1 MSPKTLYDKI
11 WDAHLVHEAEDGSS
25 LLYIDRHLVH
35 EVTSPQAFEGLRLS
49 GRTVRAPDKTIAVPD
64 HNVPT
69 DTDRAKGIE
78 NEQSRIQLEA
88 LDRNAK
94 DFGVHYYPVSDVR
107 QGIVHIIGPEQG
119 WTLPGMTIVCG
130 DSHTATHGAFGAL
143 AHGIGTSEVEHVL
156 ATQTLIQSKSKNMK
170 VEITGTL
177 PPGVT
182 AKDITMAIIG
192 RTGTAGGTGYVIEYS
207 GSAIRE
213 LSMEGR
219 MTVCN
224 MAIEGGARAG
234 LIAPDQTTFDY
245 VKGRAHAPKGAQ
257 WDAAM
262 AWWKTL
268 YSDDDAHWDKVVTF
282 DASEI
287 APLVTWGTSPEDVLP
302 IDGEV
307 PSPDSFEGGKVSAAQ
322 RALEYMGLKPGT
334 RLQDI
339 EIDTVFIG
347 SCTNG
352 RIEDLREV
360 ARIMEGR
367 RVKDGIRAMIVPGSG
382 LVRAQAEEEG
392 IAAKL
397 QEAGFEW
404 RMAGCSMCL
413 GMNPD
418 QLAPGER
425 CASTSNRN
433 FEGRQGRGGRTH
445 LMSPA
450 MAAAAAVT
458 GRLTDVRELAQD
470 SVPA

>member
-1 MSPKTLYDKI
+1 MTAKTLYDKI
-11 WDAHLVHEAEDGSS
+11 WDAHVAHEADDGTC

-35 EVTSPQAFEGLRLS
+35 EVTSPQAFEGLRMS
-49 GRTVRAPDKTIAVPD
+49 GRKVRHPAKTLATPD

-69 DTDRAKGIE
+69 DERRAEVIAD
-78 NEQSRIQLEA
+78 EQSRIQVEA
-88 LDRNAK
+88 LRKNAAE
-94 DFGVHYYPVSDVR
+94 FGVEMYDVDDPR
-107 QGIVHIIGPEQG
+107 QGIVHIVGPEQG
-119 WTLPGMTIVCG
+119 LTQPGMTIVCG

-156 ATQTLIQSKSKNMK
+156 ATQTLIQKKSKNMK
-170 VEITGTL
+170 VEVTGAL
-177 PPGVT
+177 HIGVT
-182 AKDITMAIIG
+182 AKDITLSVIG
-192 RTGTAGGTGYVIEYS
+192 LTGTAGGTGHVIEYC
-207 GSAIRE
+207 GDAIQA

-234 LIAPDQTTFDY
+234 LVAPDDKTFAY
-245 VKGRAHAPKGAQ
+245 LKGRAKAPKGAQ
-257 WDAAM
+257 WEM
-262 AWWKTL
+262 AV
-268 YSDDDAHWDKVVTF
+268 AHWRTLFSDPGAHFDKVISF
-282 DASEI
+282 AAEEI
-287 APLVTWGTSPEDVLP
+287 APVVTWGTSPEDVLP
-302 IDGEV
+302 ITGVV
-307 PSPDSFEGGKVSAAQ
+307 PAPDDFEGGKQDAAA
-322 RALEYMGLKPGT
+322 RSLDYMGLTPGT
-334 RLQDI
+334 RLQDVA
-339 EIDTVFIG
+339 IDTVFIG

-360 ARIMEGR
+360 ARVMEGR

-392 IAAKL
+392 IAQKL
-397 QEAGFEW
+397 IEAGFDF

-418 QLAPGER
+418 QLSPGER

-433 FEGRQGRGGRTH
+433 FEGRQGKGGRTH

-458 GRLTDVRELAQD
+458 GRLTDIRDL
-470 SVPA
+470 

>member
-11 WDAHLVHEAEDGSS
+11 WDEHVVHEAEDGTC

-35 EVTSPQAFEGLRLS
+35 EVTSPQAFEGLRMA
-49 GRTVRAPDKTIAVPD
+49 GRTPRAPEKTIAVPD

-69 DTDRAKGIE
+69 DPTRVDGIKD
-78 NEQSRIQLEA
+78 EQSRIQVEA
-88 LDRNAK
+88 LRANAK
-94 DFGVHYYPVSDVR
+94 EFGIEMYDVDDNR

-119 WTLPGMTIVCG
+119 WTQPGMTIVCG

-156 ATQTLIQSKSKNMK
+156 ATQTLIQQKSKNMLVK
-170 VEITGTL
+170 VEGTL

-182 AKDITMAIIG
+182 AKDITLTIIG
-192 RTGTAGGTGYVIEYS
+192 RTGTAGGTGHVIEYA

-234 LIAPDQTTFDY
+234 LIAPDEKTFEY
-245 VKGRAHAPKGAQ
+245 VKGRPHAPKGAQ
-257 WDAAM
+257 WEM
-262 AWWKTL
+262 AVEYWKSMR
-268 YSDDDAHWDKVVTF
+268 SDEGAHYDKVVEI

-287 APLVTWGTSPEDVLP
+287 TPVVTWGTSPEDVLP
-302 IDGEV
+302 IDGSV
-307 PSPDSFEGGKVSAAQ
+307 PSPEDFQGGKVDAAR
-322 RALEYMGLKPGT
+322 RALEYMGLEPGT
-334 RLQDI
+334 RLSDI

-360 ARIMEGR
+360 ARIMEGKK
-367 RVKDGIRAMIVPGSG
+367 VKDGLRAMIVPGSG
-382 LVRAQAEEEG
+382 MVRLQAEEEG
-392 IAAKL
+392 IAQKL
-397 QEAGFEW
+397 QDAGFEW

-433 FEGRQGRGGRTH
+433 FEGRQGYKGRTH

-450 MAAAAAVT
+450 MAAAAAIT
-458 GRLTDVRELAQD
+458 GRLTDVRDLA
-470 SVPA
+470 